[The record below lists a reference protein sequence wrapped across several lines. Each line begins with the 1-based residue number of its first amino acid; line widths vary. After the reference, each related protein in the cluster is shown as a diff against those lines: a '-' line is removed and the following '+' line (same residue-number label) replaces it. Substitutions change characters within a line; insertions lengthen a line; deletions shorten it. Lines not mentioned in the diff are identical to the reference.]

1 MSRLSRTGRQA
12 LLILVGCVGF
22 VAPAM
27 ALVPG
32 PEPDCMA
39 PCSIN
44 PQTGEMDCPCDGVG
58 NVHTPEPA
66 SVLLCGV
73 GALGLALRTRNKRQG
88 TSTKH

>member
-1 MSRLSRTGRQA
+1 
-12 LLILVGCVGF
+12 
-22 VAPAM
+22 
-27 ALVPG
+27 
-32 PEPDCMA
+32 MA

>member
-1 MSRLSRTGRQA
+1 MSRLSRTGRQV
-12 LLILVGCVGF
+12 LLIVVGCFGF

-27 ALVPG
+27 ALELG

-44 PQTGEMDCPCDGVG
+44 PQTGEMDCPCDEVG

-66 SVLLCGV
+66 SFILCGV
-73 GALGLALRTRNKRQG
+73 GALGLALRTRNKRQVTG
-88 TSTKH
+88 DK